1 MEEKDLRQKDTISIE
16 FTEDNLNEFLDEYY
30 KTHRKSKNPIVSSP
44 LPRSMNA
51 ILVITNRIVQN
62 NHKKY
67 RGMYVEHV
75 LKELGFEKLGICET
89 DLEIE
94 FVFAT
99 KVRHDLD
106 NYISGMKE
114 VMDKFS
120 DVGMILDDNYDI
132 IKSIKAT
139 ARYEK
144 GISKMIMTFKNCKYD
159 VQATL
164 EAMEKERIK
173 REKREITMAEK
184 KKTKK
189 KSIKK
194 K

>member
-1 MEEKDLRQKDTISIE
+1 MRQKDKIVVE
-16 FTEDNLNEFLDEYY
+16 FNQDNLDRFLSEYY
-30 KTHRKSKNPIVSSP
+30 KTHRKGKNLIVSSP

-62 NHKKY
+62 NHKKN
-67 RGMYVEHV
+67 RGLYVEYV

-94 FVFAT
+94 FIFAT

-144 GISKMIMTFKNCKYD
+144 GISKMIMTFENCKYN

-164 EAMEKERIK
+164 EQMEKERIK
-173 REKREITMAEK
+173 REKREVTMSEK
-184 KKTKK
+184 KAKK
-189 KSIKK
+189 KIVKKKVIKK
-194 K
+194 

>member
-1 MEEKDLRQKDTISIE
+1 
-16 FTEDNLNEFLDEYY
+16 
-30 KTHRKSKNPIVSSP
+30 
-44 LPRSMNA
+44 MNK

-62 NHKKY
+62 NHKKN
-67 RGMYVEHV
+67 RGLYVAFV
-75 LKELGFEKLGICET
+75 LKELGLEKLGICET

-94 FVFAT
+94 FVFPT

-106 NYISGMKE
+106 NYISGIKE
-114 VMDKFS
+114 YMDTFS
-120 DVGMILDDNYDI
+120 DLGTILDDNYSV

-144 GISKMIMTFKNCKYD
+144 DIKKMTFTFNNCKYD

-164 EAMEKERIK
+164 EAMDKEQIK
-173 REKREITMAEK
+173 RNKREQTMAEK
-184 KKTKK
+184 KAKK
-189 KSIKK
+189 KNAKK